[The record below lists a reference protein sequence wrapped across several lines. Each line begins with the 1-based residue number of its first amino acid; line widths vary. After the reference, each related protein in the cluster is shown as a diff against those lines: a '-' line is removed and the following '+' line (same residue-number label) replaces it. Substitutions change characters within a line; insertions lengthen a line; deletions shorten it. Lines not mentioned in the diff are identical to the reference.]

1 MAHNDLMKPLRSD
14 SLKPRPS
21 TQAVWHPEEPSAVPP
36 VQPPV
41 LVPEPEPE
49 PVFDPEPEM
58 ACEAAPVCEPE
69 PVCEE
74 QSAAEPATEEEPHK
88 PDIVLQMEASMAAFF
103 SDEVP
108 DAEEDDEDEYTGEDA
123 VTVLPEPV
131 CVPLYEDL
139 PIREKG
145 HGWLWAL
152 LLLAAVAGGGYAAWH
167 FGWVEKAI
175 GLISGILP

>member
-1 MAHNDLMKPLRSD
+1 MAQNNLMKPLRSD

-21 TQAVWHPEEPSAVPP
+21 TQAVWHPEEPPAVPP
-36 VQPPV
+36 VI
-41 LVPEPEPE
+41 VPEPEPQPEIIPQPEAE
-49 PVFDPEPEM
+49 PVCKPEPETV
-58 ACEAAPVCEPE
+58 CEEEPAAEPE
-69 PVCEE
+69 P
-74 QSAAEPATEEEPHK
+74 AEAPHK

-108 DAEEDDEDEYTGEDA
+108 DADEDDEDEYTGEDA

-145 HGWLWAL
+145 HGWLWTL
-152 LLLAAVAGGGYAAWH
+152 VLLAAVAGGGYAAWH